1 MEAVR
6 LEIKDVGEGAEGV
19 DFIVLECVEVEADP
33 LKMHDKNVGRRCN
46 HCALLQV
53 DLPVAAV
60 ALVVV
65 DDFALDQ
72 LLERLFD

>member
-6 LEIKDVGEGAEGV
+6 LEIEDVGEGAEGV

-33 LKMHDKNVGRRCN
+33 LKMHNKDVGRRCN

-60 ALVVV
+60 ALVVAN
-65 DDFALDQ
+65 DLALDQ